1 MTKKTKTTMR
11 VEAYILGTLAL
22 AILSGCAKIEQREAE
37 AVQLSWQVIQDGP
50 TKASA
55 ADQSAKAVSANST
68 KATPA
73 TPATKASAYNT
84 GDTFLSWAWYLPD
97 GKSWSKNNKD
107 AERYIGAETNGATIG
122 YVSSKNAWKN
132 VVWDGTNWK
141 EGVSYYWPKAGR
153 LSFFAASPSSLGSD
167 VSCTAEDGIKIS
179 DWDVNDHQDT
189 DIMVADLITDQS
201 GNTSSTGGWLTG
213 VPTVF
218 RHKLSMLVGFN
229 FNTFKDYENGHNG
242 SSGNIYTQSDITYL
256 VTKIEITGY
265 PQKGTFIVNAPAAGS
280 IGQWNVAASSP
291 KYDYTWYNN
300 DSGLRI
306 PYQSSGATAV
316 KANKLDGGKTYL
328 YLLPQQFTSEDA
340 KLKITYIKRTYN
352 EKGSVNSNGKTTA
365 EVSLKDLF
373 AASGNRLVMNRKITV
388 NITFNNDS
396 NLIFWAPDQSEW
408 GSGEFDIYV

>member
-1 MTKKTKTTMR
+1 MTKTKTTMR
-11 VEAYILGTLAL
+11 VDAYILGTLAL

-50 TKASA
+50 TKAAA
-55 ADQSAKAVSANST
+55 ADQTTNAVSANST
-68 KATPA
+68 KAAPA
-73 TPATKASAYNT
+73 TPATKASAYDT

-107 AERYIGAETNGATIG
+107 AERYIGGETSGATIG
-122 YVSSKNAWKN
+122 YVSSKYAWKN
-132 VVWDGTNWK
+132 VVWDGTKWN
-141 EGVSYYWPKAGR
+141 EGVSYYWPKAGK
-153 LSFFAASPSSLGSD
+153 LSFFAASPSSLGSA
-167 VSCTAEDGIKIS
+167 VNCTAADGIKIS

-242 SSGNIYTQSDITYL
+242 SSGNKYNQSDITYL

-265 PQKGTFIVNAPAAGS
+265 PQQGTFIVNAPAEGS
-280 IGQWNVAASSP
+280 IGQWSVSATSP
-291 KYDYTWYNN
+291 KYNYTWYENA
-300 DSGLRI
+300 SGKRI

-316 KANKLDGGKTYL
+316 EANSLAGGKTYL

-340 KLKITYIKRTYN
+340 KLKITYIKRSY
-352 EKGSVNSNGKTTA
+352 KSNGNIDTNSSTTA

>member
-11 VEAYILGTLAL
+11 VDAYILGTLAL

-37 AVQLSWQVIQDGP
+37 AVQLSWQVIQDVP
-50 TKASA
+50 
-55 ADQSAKAVSANST
+55 
-68 KATPA
+68 
-73 TPATKASAYNT
+73 TKASAYNT
-84 GDTFLSWAWYLPD
+84 SDTFLSWAWYLPD

-107 AERYIGAETNGATIG
+107 AERYIGGETFGVTIG
-122 YVSSKNAWKN
+122 YVSSKHAWKN
-132 VVWDGTNWK
+132 VVWVGTNWK

-153 LSFFAASPSSLGSD
+153 LSFFAASPSSLGSA
-167 VSCTAEDGIKIS
+167 VSCTAEDGIKIT
-179 DWDVNDHQDT
+179 DWDVNEHQDT

-229 FNTFKDYENGHNG
+229 FNTFKDYEHGHDG
-242 SSGNIYTQSDITYL
+242 SSEKKYTQSDITYL

-291 KYDYTWYNN
+291 KYNYTWYNN

-306 PYQSSGATAV
+306 PYQSSGSTAIA
-316 KANKLDGGKTYL
+316 ANSLGGKTYL

-340 KLKITYIKRTYN
+340 KLKITYIKRTYK
-352 EKGSVNSNGKTTA
+352 EDGSVDNNAPTTA

>member
-11 VEAYILGTLAL
+11 VDAYILSTLAL

-55 ADQSAKAVSANST
+55 
-68 KATPA
+68 
-73 TPATKASAYNT
+73 YNT

-97 GKSWSKNNKD
+97 GKSWSKNYKD
-107 AERYIGAETNGATIG
+107 AERYIGGETSGATIG
-122 YVSSKNAWKN
+122 HVSSKNAWKN

-153 LSFFAASPSSLGSD
+153 LSFFAASPSSLGSA
-167 VSCTAEDGIKIS
+167 VNCTAEDGIKIP
-179 DWDVNDHQDT
+179 DWDVDAHQDT
-189 DIMVADLITDQS
+189 DIMVADLVSDQN
-201 GNTSSTGGWLTG
+201 GNTSTTGGWLSG

-218 RHKLSMLVGFN
+218 RHKLSMLIGFN
-229 FNTFKDYENGHNG
+229 FNTFKDYENGHDG
-242 SSGNIYTQSDITYL
+242 STGKKYTQYDITYL

-265 PQKGTFIVNAPAAGS
+265 PQQGTFIVNAPAAGS

-306 PYQSSGATAV
+306 PYQSSGATTV

-340 KLKITYIKRTYN
+340 KLKITYIKRTY
-352 EKGSVNSNGKTTA
+352 KSDGSVDSDAPLPA

-408 GSGEFDIYV
+408 GRGEFDIYV